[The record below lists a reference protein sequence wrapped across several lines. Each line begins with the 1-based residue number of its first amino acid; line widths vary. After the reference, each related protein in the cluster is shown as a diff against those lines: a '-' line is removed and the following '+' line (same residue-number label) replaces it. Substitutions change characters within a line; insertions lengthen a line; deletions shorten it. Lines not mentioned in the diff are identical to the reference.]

1 MNYSLIARLIFQNLL
16 RQNVTQINSTPELKM
31 YIIGFLVE
39 GSYVYTENDI
49 DPLSKELMKFLT
61 VDEVNEVQ
69 YDQSVSTAN
78 SNEITEDQMK
88 EFVEQA
94 SIHIN
99 ALEVLI
105 NDIKDEDFTQL
116 SYNIVTEFDN
126 IVAELEYIIESIS
139 ELKEELDM

>member
-31 YIIGFLVE
+31 HIIGFLVE
-39 GSYVYTENDI
+39 GSYAYTENDI
-49 DPLSKELMKFLT
+49 DPLFKELMKFLT
-61 VDEVNEVQ
+61 IDEVNEVQ

-94 SIHIN
+94 SVHIN

-105 NDIKDEDFTQL
+105 NDIKNKDFVQL
-116 SYNIVTEFDN
+116 SYNIVTEFDS

>member
-39 GSYVYTENDI
+39 GSYAYTENDI

-69 YDQSVSTAN
+69 YDQQVSTTN

>member
-69 YDQSVSTAN
+69 YDQQVSTTN

>member
-39 GSYVYTENDI
+39 GSYAYTENDI
-49 DPLSKELMKFLT
+49 DPLSQELMKFLT

-69 YDQSVSTAN
+69 YDQQVSTIS

-94 SIHIN
+94 SVHID

-105 NDIKDEDFTQL
+105 NDIKDEDFSQL